1 MKLQILISL
10 DEKGNVEV
18 QSNAQDKIILIG
30 LMELAKMN
38 INHQVEKKSK
48 IIVPEMVLTKAG

>member
-30 LMELAKMN
+30 LMELAKMS